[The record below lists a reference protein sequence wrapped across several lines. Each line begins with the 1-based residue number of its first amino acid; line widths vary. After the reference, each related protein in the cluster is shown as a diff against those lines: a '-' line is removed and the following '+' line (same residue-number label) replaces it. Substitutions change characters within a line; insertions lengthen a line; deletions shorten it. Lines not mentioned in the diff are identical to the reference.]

1 MMPDFI
7 RDILQPMNRQC
18 GDQLPVSAFVGMEDG
33 TFPSG
38 TAAWE
43 KRGIALEV
51 PVWQP
56 EGCTQCNQCAFIC
69 PHAAIRPAL
78 PNGEEQDA
86 APVGLL
92 SKPAQGREG
101 VSLPSGYLAAGLFR
115 LRQLR
120 GHLSFARQGVKNGSL
135 LIAAARWRRSGTMRW
150 R

>member
-1 MMPDFI
+1 
-7 RDILQPMNRQC
+7 
-18 GDQLPVSAFVGMEDG
+18 MEDG

-78 PNGEEQDA
+78 LNGEEQDA
-86 APVGLL
+86 AP
-92 SKPAQGREG
+92 GRAVEQTRSGSEG
-101 VSLPSGYLAAGLFR
+101 VSLPSGYFAAGLLR

-120 GHLSFARQGVKNGSL
+120 GYLSFARQGVKNAVS
-135 LIAAARWRRSGTMRW
+135 
-150 R
+150 